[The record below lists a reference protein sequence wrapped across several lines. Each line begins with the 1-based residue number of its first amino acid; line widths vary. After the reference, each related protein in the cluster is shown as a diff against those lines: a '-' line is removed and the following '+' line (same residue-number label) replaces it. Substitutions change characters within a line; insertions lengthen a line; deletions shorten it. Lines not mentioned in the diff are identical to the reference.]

1 MTRKA
6 IILCAGVLSA
16 ATLVAQEQA
25 KDSTLNRTV
34 VVENQYNPEVMD
46 AFKVNILPKVEE
58 PAVAKQEINYAAG
71 IHPFSAWEV
80 NPMKPFNP
88 ELKQGNAYRGY
99 ARVSY
104 GNRNNTDVK
113 GSYLWD
119 ITKRDRLGV
128 MASLYGMYG
137 DIPYL
142 TGTDD
147 WKSRFYRT
155 DAALDYTHDFH
166 RVSLKI
172 GGNFASQV
180 FNYMPAFVDIGSDE
194 PATIGRQHYT
204 LGEGYVRV
212 ASQEGQLPV
221 EFALQT
227 GFRSFHRKY
236 DINGLASGAEKIIHT
251 SGFIA
256 GNINEEQQVG
266 VGLQMDNLMYDAA
279 LKDYTLV
286 QANPYYTLKNNN
298 GLSLRLGAHV
308 DVQAGHDGGINFAPD
323 VKLAYTFANSCVIY
337 AQALGGSRL
346 NDFRTLNDMSPYW
359 AQLSQLRTSS
369 TLLDGSVGLKA
380 SPVTGL
386 GFHLYGGY
394 RITKN
399 ELFALPQT
407 ESFALGD
414 IAGGSGYY
422 TYNYLLQD
430 KAKVGYGGASISY
443 AYQDW
448 IDFTLQGTYYSWDTD
463 TDNDLLLAL
472 KPEFAVG
479 FSARSQVLKDLHI
492 ALDYRYEG
500 RKDIG
505 EMGKADPI
513 NCLSVSAE
521 YQLLNRIMVFAR
533 LNNLLNKN
541 YVTEAG
547 YPVQGFNVMAGIS
560 VRF

>member
-1 MTRKA
+1 MTRKV
-6 IILCAGVLSA
+6 IIICAGICA
-16 ATLVAQEQA
+16 ATTLAAQEQA

-71 IHPFSAWEV
+71 IHPFAAWEV

-88 ELKQGNAYRGY
+88 EMRQENAHRGY
-99 ARVSY
+99 ARISY

-137 DIPYL
+137 DISNL
-142 TGTDD
+142 TGTQD

-155 DAALDYTHDFH
+155 DAALDYTHDF
-166 RVSLKI
+166 RKVSLKI
-172 GGNFASQV
+172 GGDFASQV
-180 FNYMPAFVDIGSDE
+180 FNYMPASTDLNQDT
-194 PATIGRQHYT
+194 PTTTGRQHYT
-204 LGEGYVRV
+204 LGEGYVCV

-221 EFALQT
+221 EFALQS
-227 GFRSFHRKY
+227 GFRSFNRKY
-236 DINGLASGAEKIIHT
+236 DIYGLASGAEKIIHT

-266 VGLQMDNLMYDAA
+266 VGLVMDNLMYDAA
-279 LKDYTLV
+279 LKNYTLV
-286 QANPYYTLKNNN
+286 QLNPYYTIKNDDV
-298 GLSLRLGAHV
+298 SLRLGAHV
-308 DVQAGHDGGINFAPD
+308 DVQAGHDGGVNFAPD
-323 VKLAYTFANSCVIY
+323 VKLAYTFADSYVIY
-337 AQALGGSRL
+337 VQALGGSRL

-369 TLLDGSVGLKA
+369 TPLDAGIGLKA
-380 SPVTGL
+380 SPVSGL

-399 ELFALPQT
+399 ELFSLPGI
-407 ESFALGD
+407 ESFALAD
-414 IAGGSGYY
+414 ATHY
-422 TYNYLLQD
+422 TYNFLLQD

-443 AYQDW
+443 AYKDW
-448 IDFTLQGTYYSWDTD
+448 IDFTLQGTYYGWNTD
-463 TDNDLLLAL
+463 SDNELLLAL

-479 FSARSQVLKDLHI
+479 FYARSRIMKDLHI

-500 RKDIG
+500 RKDIAG
-505 EMGKADPI
+505 QSITDPI
-513 NCLSVSAE
+513 NSLSVSAE
-521 YQLLNRIMVFAR
+521 YELLNRITVFAR

-541 YVTEAG
+541 YITETG

>member
-1 MTRKA
+1 MTRKV
-6 IILCAGVLSA
+6 IIICAGICA
-16 ATLVAQEQA
+16 ATTLAAQEQA

-71 IHPFSAWEV
+71 IHPFAAWEV

-88 ELKQGNAYRGY
+88 EMRQENAHRGY
-99 ARVSY
+99 ARISY

-137 DIPYL
+137 DISNL
-142 TGTDD
+142 TGTQD

-155 DAALDYTHDFH
+155 DAALDYTHDF
-166 RVSLKI
+166 RKVSLKI
-172 GGNFASQV
+172 GGDFASQV
-180 FNYMPAFVDIGSDE
+180 FNYMPASTDLNQDT
-194 PATIGRQHYT
+194 PTTTGRQHYT
-204 LGEGYVRV
+204 LGEGYVCV

-221 EFALQT
+221 EFALQS
-227 GFRSFHRKY
+227 GFRSFNRKY
-236 DINGLASGAEKIIHT
+236 DIYGLASGAEKIIHT

-266 VGLQMDNLMYDAA
+266 VGLVMDNLMYDAA
-279 LKDYTLV
+279 LKNYTLV
-286 QANPYYTLKNNN
+286 QLNPYYTIKNDDV
-298 GLSLRLGAHV
+298 SLRLGAHV
-308 DVQAGHDGGINFAPD
+308 DVQAGHDGGVNFAPD
-323 VKLAYTFANSCVIY
+323 VKLAYTFADSYVIY
-337 AQALGGSRL
+337 VQALGGSRL

-369 TLLDGSVGLKA
+369 TPLDAGIGLKA
-380 SPVTGL
+380 SPVSGL

-399 ELFALPQT
+399 ELFSLPGI
-407 ESFALGD
+407 ESFALAD
-414 IAGGSGYY
+414 ATHY
-422 TYNYLLQD
+422 TYNFLLQD

-443 AYQDW
+443 AYKDW
-448 IDFTLQGTYYSWDTD
+448 IDFTLQGTYYGWNTNS
-463 TDNDLLLAL
+463 DNELLLAL

-479 FSARSQVLKDLHI
+479 FYARSRIMKDLHI

-500 RKDIG
+500 RKDIAG
-505 EMGKADPI
+505 QSITDPI
-513 NCLSVSAE
+513 NSLSVSAE
-521 YQLLNRIMVFAR
+521 YELLNRITVFAR

-541 YVTEAG
+541 YITETG

>member
-1 MTRKA
+1 MTRKV
-6 IILCAGVLSA
+6 IIICAGICA
-16 ATLVAQEQA
+16 ATTLAAQEQA

-58 PAVAKQEINYAAG
+58 PAVAKQEINYAGG
-71 IHPFSAWEV
+71 IHPFAAWEV

-88 ELKQGNAYRGY
+88 EMKQENAHRGY
-99 ARVSY
+99 ARISY

-137 DIPYL
+137 DISNL
-142 TGTDD
+142 TGTQD

-155 DAALDYTHDFH
+155 DAALDYTHDF
-166 RVSLKI
+166 RKVSLKI
-172 GGNFASQV
+172 GGDFASQV
-180 FNYMPAFVDIGSDE
+180 FNYMPASTDLNPDAS
-194 PATIGRQHYT
+194 TTTGRQHYT

-221 EFALQT
+221 EFALQS
-227 GFRSFHRKY
+227 GFRSFNRKY
-236 DINGLASGAEKIIHT
+236 DIYGLASGAEKIIHT

-266 VGLQMDNLMYDAA
+266 VGLVMDNLMYDAA
-279 LKDYTLV
+279 LKNYTLV
-286 QANPYYTLKNNN
+286 QLNPYYTIKNDDV
-298 GLSLRLGAHV
+298 SLRLGAHV
-308 DVQAGHDGGINFAPD
+308 DVQAGHDGGVNFAPD
-323 VKLAYTFANSCVIY
+323 VKLAYTFADSYVIY
-337 AQALGGSRL
+337 VQALGGSRL

-359 AQLSQLRTSS
+359 AQLSQFRTSS
-369 TLLDGSVGLKA
+369 TPLDAGIGLKA
-380 SPVTGL
+380 SPVSGL

-399 ELFALPQT
+399 ELFSLPGI
-407 ESFALGD
+407 ESFALAD
-414 IAGGSGYY
+414 ATHY
-422 TYNYLLQD
+422 TYNFLLQD

-443 AYQDW
+443 AYKDW
-448 IDFTLQGTYYSWDTD
+448 IDFTLQGTYYGWNTD
-463 TDNDLLLAL
+463 SDNELLLAL

-479 FSARSQVLKDLHI
+479 FYARSRIMKDLHI

-500 RKDIG
+500 RKDIAG
-505 EMGKADPI
+505 QSITDPI
-513 NCLSVSAE
+513 NSLSVSAE
-521 YQLLNRIMVFAR
+521 YELLNRITVFAR

-541 YVTEAG
+541 YITETG

>member
-1 MTRKA
+1 MTRKV
-6 IILCAGVLSA
+6 IIICAGICA
-16 ATLVAQEQA
+16 ATTLAAQEQA

-71 IHPFSAWEV
+71 IHPFAAWEV

-88 ELKQGNAYRGY
+88 EMRQENAHRGY
-99 ARVSY
+99 ARISY

-137 DIPYL
+137 DISNL
-142 TGTDD
+142 TGTQD

-155 DAALDYTHDFH
+155 DAALDYTHDF
-166 RVSLKI
+166 RKVSLKI
-172 GGNFASQV
+172 GGDFASQV
-180 FNYMPAFVDIGSDE
+180 FNYMPASTDLNQDA
-194 PATIGRQHYT
+194 PTTTGRQHYT

-212 ASQEGQLPV
+212 ASQKGQLPV
-221 EFALQT
+221 EFALQS
-227 GFRSFHRKY
+227 GFRSFNRKY
-236 DINGLASGAEKIIHT
+236 DIYGLASGAEKIIHT

-266 VGLQMDNLMYDAA
+266 VGLVMDNLMYDAA
-279 LKDYTLV
+279 LKNYTLV
-286 QANPYYTLKNNN
+286 QLNPYYTIKNDDV
-298 GLSLRLGAHV
+298 SLRLGAHV
-308 DVQAGHDGGINFAPD
+308 DVQAGHDGGVNFAPD
-323 VKLAYTFANSCVIY
+323 VKLAYTFADSYVIY
-337 AQALGGSRL
+337 VQALGGSRL

-369 TLLDGSVGLKA
+369 TPLDAGIGLKA
-380 SPVTGL
+380 SPVSGL

-399 ELFALPQT
+399 ELFSLPGI
-407 ESFALGD
+407 ESFALAD
-414 IAGGSGYY
+414 ATHY
-422 TYNYLLQD
+422 TYNFLLQD

-443 AYQDW
+443 AYKDW
-448 IDFTLQGTYYSWDTD
+448 IDFTLQGTYYGWNTNS
-463 TDNDLLLAL
+463 DNELLLAL

-479 FSARSQVLKDLHI
+479 FYARSRIMKDLHI

-500 RKDIG
+500 RKDIAG
-505 EMGKADPI
+505 QSITDPI
-513 NCLSVSAE
+513 NSLSVSAE
-521 YQLLNRIMVFAR
+521 YELLNRITVFAR

-541 YVTEAG
+541 YITETG
-547 YPVQGFNVMAGIS
+547 YPVQGFNIMAGIS

>member
-1 MTRKA
+1 MTRKV
-6 IILCAGVLSA
+6 IIICAGICA
-16 ATLVAQEQA
+16 ATTLAAQEQA

-58 PAVAKQEINYAAG
+58 PAVAKQEINYAGG
-71 IHPFSAWEV
+71 IHPFAAWEV

-88 ELKQGNAYRGY
+88 EMRQENAHRGY
-99 ARVSY
+99 ARISY

-137 DIPYL
+137 DIPNL
-142 TGTDD
+142 TGTQD

-155 DAALDYTHDFH
+155 DAALDYTHDF
-166 RVSLKI
+166 RKVSLKI
-172 GGNFASQV
+172 GGDFASQV
-180 FNYMPAFVDIGSDE
+180 FNYMPASTDLHQDA
-194 PATIGRQHYT
+194 PTTTGRQHYT

-221 EFALQT
+221 EFALQS
-227 GFRSFHRKY
+227 GFRSFNRKY
-236 DINGLASGAEKIIHT
+236 DIYGLASGAEKIIHT

-266 VGLQMDNLMYDAA
+266 VGLVMDNLMYDAA
-279 LKDYTLV
+279 LKNYTLV
-286 QANPYYTLKNNN
+286 QLNPYYTIKNDDV
-298 GLSLRLGAHV
+298 SLRLGAHV
-308 DVQAGHDGGINFAPD
+308 DVQAGHDGGVNFAPD
-323 VKLAYTFANSCVIY
+323 VKLAYTFADSYVIY
-337 AQALGGSRL
+337 VQALGGSRL

-359 AQLSQLRTSS
+359 AQLSQFRTSS
-369 TLLDGSVGLKA
+369 TPLDAGIGLKA
-380 SPVTGL
+380 SPVSGL

-399 ELFALPQT
+399 ELFSLPGI
-407 ESFALGD
+407 ESFALAD
-414 IAGGSGYY
+414 ATHY
-422 TYNYLLQD
+422 TYNFLLQD

-443 AYQDW
+443 AYKDW
-448 IDFTLQGTYYSWDTD
+448 IDFTLQGTYYGWNTD
-463 TDNDLLLAL
+463 SDNELLLAL

-479 FSARSQVLKDLHI
+479 FYARSRIMKDLHI

-500 RKDIG
+500 RKDIAG
-505 EMGKADPI
+505 QSITDPI
-513 NCLSVSAE
+513 NSLSVSAE
-521 YQLLNRIMVFAR
+521 YELLNRITVFAR

-541 YVTEAG
+541 YITETG

>member
-1 MTRKA
+1 MTRKV
-6 IILCAGVLSA
+6 IIICAGICA
-16 ATLVAQEQA
+16 ATTLAAQEQA

-58 PAVAKQEINYAAG
+58 PAVAKQEINYAGG
-71 IHPFSAWEV
+71 IHPFAAWEV

-88 ELKQGNAYRGY
+88 EMRQENAHRGY
-99 ARVSY
+99 ARISY

-137 DIPYL
+137 DISNL
-142 TGTDD
+142 TGTQD

-155 DAALDYTHDFH
+155 DAALDYTHDF
-166 RVSLKI
+166 RKVSLKI
-172 GGNFASQV
+172 GGDFASQV
-180 FNYMPAFVDIGSDE
+180 FNYMPASTDLNQDT
-194 PATIGRQHYT
+194 PTTTGRQHYT
-204 LGEGYVRV
+204 LGEGYVCV

-221 EFALQT
+221 EFALQS
-227 GFRSFHRKY
+227 GFRSFNRKY
-236 DINGLASGAEKIIHT
+236 DIYGLASGAEKIIHT

-266 VGLQMDNLMYDAA
+266 VGLVMDNLMYDAA
-279 LKDYTLV
+279 LKNYTLV
-286 QANPYYTLKNNN
+286 QLNPYYTIKNDDV
-298 GLSLRLGAHV
+298 SLRLGAHV
-308 DVQAGHDGGINFAPD
+308 DVQAGHDGGVNFAPD
-323 VKLAYTFANSCVIY
+323 IKLAYTFADSYVIY
-337 AQALGGSRL
+337 VQALGGSRL
-346 NDFRTLNDMSPYW
+346 NDFRTLNAMSPYW

-369 TLLDGSVGLKA
+369 TPLDAGIGLKA
-380 SPVTGL
+380 SPVSGL

-399 ELFALPQT
+399 ELFSLPGI
-407 ESFALGD
+407 ESFALAD
-414 IAGGSGYY
+414 ATHY
-422 TYNYLLQD
+422 TYNFLLQD

-443 AYQDW
+443 AYKDW
-448 IDFTLQGTYYSWDTD
+448 IDFTLQGTYYGWNTD
-463 TDNDLLLAL
+463 SDNELLLAL
-472 KPEFAVG
+472 KPELAVG
-479 FSARSQVLKDLHI
+479 FYARSRIMKDLHI

-500 RKDIG
+500 RKDIAG
-505 EMGKADPI
+505 QSITDPI
-513 NCLSVSAE
+513 NSLSVSAE
-521 YQLLNRIMVFAR
+521 YELLNRITVFAR

-541 YVTEAG
+541 YITETG